1 MGALI
6 PLRLAAASPG
16 KGPPGA
22 RVAGVLP
29 SGSQHVPIT
38 RFHTPKEM
46 PDAPDERSAAALL
59 PQTGSGALPIPGT
72 PATVGRGPRN
82 EVVFDDDSV
91 SDVHARLE
99 YRDGQWWI
107 TDLGSTNGTRVNG
120 ERLGADGEERPLEDG
135 ALVQFGGV
143 RTTFEASADVEPA
156 SAAPPAVGADAEE
169 RRPLR
174 IPVWLVIL
182 LLLLIAFVTIVLLN
196 RPAAAVE
203 IVVYV
208 ESLALQAP
216 SPRS

>member
-1 MGALI
+1 
-6 PLRLAAASPG
+6 
-16 KGPPGA
+16 
-22 RVAGVLP
+22 
-29 SGSQHVPIT
+29 
-38 RFHTPKEM
+38 M
-46 PDAPDERSAAALL
+46 PDAPDERSAASLV
-59 PQTGSGALPIPGT
+59 PQTAGGVALPIPGT

-99 YRDGQWWI
+99 YRDGQWWV

-120 ERLGADGEERPLEDG
+120 ERLGTDGEERPLEDG

-156 SAAPPAVGADAEE
+156 SAAPPAVSVGAGE

-174 IPVWLVIL
+174 IPVWVVVL
-182 LLLLIAFVTIVLLN
+182 LLLLIAFVTIILLN

-208 ESLALQAP
+208 ESLALPAP
-216 SPRS
+216 PPGS